1 MFRPATLAPVRVI
14 AAVAVAI
21 ATGALGVSCAKP
33 TPSTAPNQPTAEVSS
48 TPLPGPQAAILGTAL
63 EVTSP
68 GATASYTVAN
78 LAPVPLDAQIIPA
91 RGTMYAVDVRIAAQ
105 SGTTLFNG
113 FFFVAGDQ
121 DGVSIAPAVGA
132 VKPGITS
139 GQLAAGQAVAGHVAF
154 DVPEGKSITQVALRD
169 PQGKTL
175 AVWGTG

>member
-1 MFRPATLAPVRVI
+1 
-14 AAVAVAI
+14 
-21 ATGALGVSCAKP
+21 
-33 TPSTAPNQPTAEVSS
+33 VSS

-63 EVTSP
+63 EVTSS

-91 RGTMYAVDVRIAAQ
+91 RGTMYAVDVSIAAQ

-121 DGVSIAPAVGA
+121 DGASIAPAVGA